1 MGTTDARG
9 PTPGRSAVVLA
20 LRHYGRELRRLRLLA
35 LPALLL
41 PAVGN
46 IGIRYIAPLLIAK
59 LAGQAAGDGGLT
71 LAAALPYVLGFGA
84 TLLAAEGVWRVG
96 QHCLNRVD
104 ALGMEHLYVSGMDE
118 LLAKDAAFFHDN
130 FAGSLTKRV
139 LSFGKRFE
147 DFVDTV
153 TYRIVGSLVP
163 LVFGAVVLW
172 GYAPM
177 LVVGLL
183 VMMALTV
190 VIATPVIRRRQRLV
204 NDREAA
210 IARVSGHVADSL
222 MNMETIRAFAAER
235 READEHRSRV
245 ADSRRLTLRSWDYGN
260 LRVDTLIAPM
270 SVLTNVLGLLVAIA
284 FGGPGRGVEEVV
296 VAFTYYSNATQIMFE
311 FNQIY
316 RRLESSMTE
325 AAQFTE
331 LLLDPPTVLDP
342 ADPEPLAP
350 ADTGIRFEGVTFA
363 HAGAE
368 PIFRGL
374 DLEVPA
380 GARIGLVGRS
390 GGGKTTLTRL
400 LLRMSGPR
408 RRTHPDRRPGHQPAA
423 PDRSA
428 LTDRLRPP
436 GTRHVP
442 PQPAG
447 QHRLR
452 PARRHRR
459 RGVRGGRGRARHR
472 VRRATPRRFPHVGGG
487 ARRQTLRRPAPARR
501 PGPRDPARRADPAAR
516 RGDQRAG
523 LGERTPRPGRPVAA
537 VDVRPGGRPPAE
549 HGRRHG
555 PARRPRPTA
564 VSSNRAA
571 TPNCSRGRCVPQL
584 GQHQSL
590 GLLGEAVPAFDVG
603 VVVAGRRVGARARQR
618 QVDAVLLHAG
628 PLEVVGGLFD
638 GDLVLVGGHVRLQ
651 RQAEVLGQAVGGDLL
666 GPVAP
671 VHDRP
676 AVGRVGRGVGGG
688 RGGAGAEQ
696 EGGGGEGHR
705 GGGPLEVRHGEVSL
719 SEWAD
724 HAKWEEAL
732 LFFRAEIRSVML
744 QSPYGPFFAKYWE
757 VPP

>member
-1 MGTTDARG
+1 MGTTDTQG

-20 LRHYGRELRRLRLLA
+20 LRRYGRELMRLRRLA

-41 PAVGN
+41 PALGN
-46 IGIRYIAPLLIAK
+46 IGTRYVAPLLIAK
-59 LAGQAAGDGGLT
+59 LAGQASDDGGLT
-71 LAAALPYVLGFGA
+71 LASALPYVIGFGGA
-84 TLLAAEGVWRVG
+84 LLLAEVVWRIG

-172 GYAPM
+172 SYEPM
-177 LVVGLL
+177 LVVGLF
-183 VMMALTV
+183 VMIGLTV
-190 VIATPVIRRRQRLV
+190 VAATPLIRRRQRLV

-284 FGGPGRGVEEVV
+284 FGGPGQGVEEVV

-331 LLLDPPTVLDP
+331 LLLDPPTVLDS
-342 ADPEPLAP
+342 AEPEPLAP
-350 ADTGIRFEGVTFA
+350 WDTGIRFESVTFA

-374 DLEVPA
+374 DLDVPA

-400 LLRMSGPR
+400 LLRMSDIDDGRIVIGGQDISRLRQTDLRSLIAYVPQEPAMFHR
-408 RRTHPDRRPGHQPAA
+408 SLRDNIAFARPGATDEEIHAA
-423 PDRSA
+423 AAAAHVTEFAEQLPDGFGTLVGERGVKLSGGQRQRVALARAILRDAPILLLDEATSA
-428 LTDRLRPP
+428 LDSESEILVQDALWRLMDGRTALVVAHRLSTVAGMDRLVVLDR
-436 GTRHVP
+436 GTVVEQGSHEE
-442 PQPAG
+442 
-447 QHRLR
+447 LL
-452 PARRHRR
+452 
-459 RGVRGGRGRARHR
+459 
-472 VRRATPRRFPHVGGG
+472 ATNG
-487 ARRQTLRRPAPARR
+487 AYAKLW
-501 PGPRDPARRADPAAR
+501 
-516 RGDQRAG
+516 
-523 LGERTPRPGRPVAA
+523 
-537 VDVRPGGRPPAE
+537 
-549 HGRRHG
+549 
-555 PARRPRPTA
+555 
-564 VSSNRAA
+564 
-571 TPNCSRGRCVPQL
+571 
-584 GQHQSL
+584 QHQS
-590 GLLGEAVPAFDVG
+590 GGFLGESEESDPEPAIPESGLDG
-603 VVVAGRRVGARARQR
+603 LPGP
-618 QVDAVLLHAG
+618 AG
-628 PLEVVGGLFD
+628 P
-638 GDLVLVGGHVRLQ
+638 
-651 RQAEVLGQAVGGDLL
+651 
-666 GPVAP
+666 P
-671 VHDRP
+671 
-676 AVGRVGRGVGGG
+676 
-688 RGGAGAEQ
+688 
-696 EGGGGEGHR
+696 
-705 GGGPLEVRHGEVSL
+705 
-719 SEWAD
+719 
-724 HAKWEEAL
+724 HARTSA
-732 LFFRAEIRSVML
+732 RS
-744 QSPYGPFFAKYWE
+744 
-757 VPP
+757 